1 MAKLNKTKNEEK
13 MTLSFG
19 SVLWPRAV
27 SRVVSSIH
35 FVVRAPPSV
44 VSVFVD
50 LQELYAFSTF
60 LGKFASL
67 AVCQHVAARAAPAS
81 TKSDRL

>member
-44 VSVFVD
+44 VSVFAD
-50 LQELYAFSTF
+50 LQELFSF
-60 LGKFASL
+60 
-67 AVCQHVAARAAPAS
+67 
-81 TKSDRL
+81 